1 MRAALGLIL
10 LALLASGICGHIVTK
25 QQVNAIVDDAAPE
38 ARLYFGS
45 IKNKTKD
52 VYSAIKTKLGFDDDD
67 EEDDDVD
74 AHEARLYFGSIK
86 TKTKNVYSDIKTK
99 LGFDDD
105 DEEDD
110 DVDAPEARLYFG
122 SIKNKTKDDDT
133 PEALFKAIKTKLGL
147 PRFDK
152 EYCRNQAL
160 AAIWD
165 CLGEPGVV
173 DDDSLMTCMVGYIT
187 DDCHDEV
194 CENFATYTFL
204 SCP

>member
-25 QQVNAIVDDAAPE
+25 QQVNAVVDDAAPE

-45 IKNKTKD
+45 IKNKTK
-52 VYSAIKTKLGFDDDD
+52 
-67 EEDDDVD
+67 
-74 AHEARLYFGSIK
+74 
-86 TKTKNVYSDIKTK
+86 NVYS
-99 LGFDDD
+99 
-105 DEEDD
+105 
-110 DVDAPEARLYFG
+110 
-122 SIKNKTKDDDT
+122 
-133 PEALFKAIKTKLGL
+133 AIKTKLGL

-173 DDDSLMTCMVGYIT
+173 DDDSLMTCMVGYIS
-187 DDCHDEV
+187 DDCHEEV
-194 CENFATYTFL
+194 CEAFATYTFL

>member
-38 ARLYFGS
+38 ARLYFGL
-45 IKNKTKD
+45 IKNKTKN

-86 TKTKNVYSDIKTK
+86 NKTKNVYSAIKTK
-99 LGFDDD
+99 LGFNDDD

-110 DVDAPEARLYFG
+110 DMP
-122 SIKNKTKDDDT
+122 NQ
-133 PEALFKAIKTKLGL
+133 LGL
-147 PRFDK
+147 PRID
-152 EYCRNQAL
+152 EEDCPDQAQ
-160 AAIWD
+160 AAIWP
-165 CLGEPGVV
+165 CLVDPGVV
-173 DDDSLMTCMVGYIT
+173 NDDSLMTCMVGYIS
-187 DDCHDEV
+187 DDCRDEF
-194 CENFATYTFL
+194 CEVVATYTFL